1 MLTLQDKKK
10 LIEMLSKN
18 YQCNE
23 RNFIKAIAKDEEEE
37 TELTLKAFSLIDV
50 ENEDIDVK
58 NEEKEQD
65 KETHP
70 IAVDVY
76 VIKDTESFSKAFP
89 WNGAFIKVLL
99 DSFGRI
105 RIPTDTEES
114 WEMWK
119 KRLSLYKDLS
129 KDAGIQYKHIY
140 DYEQ

>member
-50 ENEDIDVK
+50 ENEEKVDVE
-58 NEEKEQD
+58 NEEI
-65 KETHP
+65 HP

-129 KDAGIQYKHIY
+129 KNAGIQYKHVY

>member
-37 TELTLKAFSLIDV
+37 TELTLKAFSLINV
-50 ENEDIDVK
+50 EDG
-58 NEEKEQD
+58 EKEQD

-129 KDAGIQYKHIY
+129 KNAGIQYKHVY

>member
-1 MLTLQDKKK
+1 
-10 LIEMLSKN
+10 MLSKN

-37 TELTLKAFSLIDV
+37 TELTLKAFSLI
-50 ENEDIDVK
+50 NIED
-58 NEEKEQD
+58 EEKEQD

-76 VIKDTESFSKAFP
+76 VIKDTKSFYKAFP
-89 WNGAFIKVLL
+89 YSPLNEASLKVLL
-99 DSFGRI
+99 NSFGKI

-119 KRLSLYKDLS
+119 KSLSLYNDLS
-129 KDAGIQYKHIY
+129 RNAGIQYKHVY

>member
-23 RNFIKAIAKDEEEE
+23 RNFIKAIAKDEEKE
-37 TELTLKAFSLIDV
+37 TELTLKAFSLISV
-50 ENEDIDVK
+50 ESPINVED
-58 NEEKEQD
+58 EEKEQD

-129 KDAGIQYKHIY
+129 KNAGIQYKHVY